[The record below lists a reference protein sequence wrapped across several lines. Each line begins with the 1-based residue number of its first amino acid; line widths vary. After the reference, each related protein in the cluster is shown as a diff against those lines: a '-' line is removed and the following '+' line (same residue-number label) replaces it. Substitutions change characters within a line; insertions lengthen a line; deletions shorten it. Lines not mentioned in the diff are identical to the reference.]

1 MSTPFDFSHAPFDCL
16 TDVERQRLAK
26 HVDIAYF
33 PDGECLHEAGSVVET
48 LYVVIKGL
56 VAEQEDGEPL
66 GYYGPADSFD
76 SRSMLGGTAQHRF
89 AAAEDTLVFCL
100 PRAIVLELTQRNPVF
115 GAFFFQQVADRFAA
129 LANRPLQ
136 GQLQAM
142 LMSRVD
148 SAYLSPAL
156 WLDASDSVLDAAK
169 LMKEHHATSVLVRD
183 PEQRPGIFTR
193 SDLRDFVISE
203 KPAATTPL
211 GPLARRPLHMITA
224 DDYLY
229 RAQLEMASHTI
240 QRLVVTRG
248 DEVVGVLEQVELL
261 SFLSN
266 QSHIVLAQIERAA
279 SIDDLKAANASMD
292 ELIGLLHGNG
302 VKVTMIADLLSELR
316 RHLLG
321 RLFTLLA
328 PAEMLPHVCVLVLG
342 SEGRGEQIL
351 KTDQDNAL
359 LIEDGYDDPRLRE
372 VCERFT
378 QTLLAFGYPPCHGGI
393 MLNQADWCCE
403 QRTMRANLLRWIR
416 SASAENVMRLAI
428 WADARPIAGR
438 EDLLEAVRLDT
449 LPELDAAFL
458 SRFALP
464 VLQFDVPLNFL
475 SRLVVDAGSDRDRLD
490 IKKGGIFPLVHGLR
504 SMALRAGLHT
514 SNSFRRIEELQAVR
528 LLPAQLAQD
537 LRETLVFFLGV
548 RLQHGLAALGAGR
561 RPDNLIDPA
570 ALSTLER
577 DLLKDAL
584 GVVKRFRQHVE
595 SHFQLQRIS

>member
-16 TDVERQRLAK
+16 NDAERQRLAR

-33 PDGECLHEAGSVVET
+33 PDGECLHEAGSLVDT

-56 VAEQEDGEPL
+56 VAEHGDGEAL
-66 GYYGPADSFD
+66 GYYGPSDSFD

-89 AAAEDTLVFCL
+89 VAAEDTLVFCL

-129 LANRPLQ
+129 LANRPLK

-142 LMSRVD
+142 LMSKVE

-156 WLDASDSVLDAAK
+156 WLDADDTVLDAAR
-169 LMKEHHATSVLVRD
+169 LMKEHHATCVLIRD
-183 PEQRPGIFTR
+183 PERQAGIFTR
-193 SDLRDFVISE
+193 SELRDFVISQQA
-203 KPAATTPL
+203 AATTPL
-211 GPLARRPLHMITA
+211 GPLARRPLQVIAA

-229 RAQLEMASHTI
+229 RAQLVMASHTI

-248 DEVVGVLEQVELL
+248 EEVVGVLEQVEML

-266 QSHIVLAQIERAA
+266 QSHIVLAQIERAT
-279 SIDDLKAANASMD
+279 SIDDLKAANASME

-302 VKVTMIADLLSELR
+302 VKVTMIADLVSELR

-328 PAEMLPHVCVLVLG
+328 PAGMLEHVCVLVLG

-359 LIEDGYDDPRLRE
+359 LIEDAYSDPRLPE

-378 QTLLAFGYPPCHGGI
+378 QTLLSFGYPPCPGGI
-393 MLNQADWCCE
+393 MLNQPDWCCE
-403 QRTMRANLLRWIR
+403 VRTMRGNLLRWIR
-416 SASAENVMRLAI
+416 GANAENVMRLAI
-428 WADARPIAGR
+428 WADASPVAGR
-438 EDLLEAVRLDT
+438 EDLLESVRLDS

-464 VLQFDVPLNFL
+464 VLQFDIPLNFL

-504 SMALRAGLHT
+504 SMALRAGLRA
-514 SNSFRRIEELQAVR
+514 SNSFRRIEELQAIR
-528 LLPAQLAQD
+528 LLPPELAQD
-537 LRETLVFFLGV
+537 LRETLVFLLGV
-548 RLQHGLAALGAGR
+548 RLQHGLAALSAGR
-561 RPDNLIDPA
+561 KPDNLIDPA
-570 ALSTLER
+570 ALSTLDR

-595 SHFQLQRIS
+595 NHFHLQRIS